1 MESESIAFRK
11 YIVEVLLRLA
21 SIFQDGGQIQAVF
34 RITLTIVEEHS
45 LLQLHL
51 SFILAQREITWVMHF
66 RVMPFHVMPFR
77 VMPFS
82 VMPNSVIDTF
92 KRDAFQRDT
101 CLLFAELA
109 CCHLVFD

>member
-21 SIFQDGGQIQAVF
+21 SIFQDGGQIQAAF

-66 RVMPFHVMPFR
+66 RVMPFHVMPF
-77 VMPFS
+77 S
-82 VMPNSVIDTF
+82 VMPNSVNDTF
-92 KRDAFQRDT
+92 KRDA
-101 CLLFAELA
+101 CLLFVESA
-109 CCHLVFD
+109 CCHLAFD